1 MNKSKLVEII
11 RDIVAEE
18 WDKDVEIKSTGEHAD
33 KTITQIK
40 KEMEALKGKKPFNRE
55 QFSELMFALRAKQGW
70 KKGKGATGTT
80 EQVTKM
86 KKSDI
91 KQVIKTELSELLTEN
106 TNSLNQAY
114 VVYTKALK
122 SFEQN
127 ANKLNDKVML
137 KIYKEFDKLHL
148 KITQHLD
155 ANYEG
160 SLDESYADT
169 MQANLPRASFAELDE
184 AKDALESLLKNT
196 RNDRDL
202 LKLYKAHIKLT
213 KVFQKHL
220 DKNYPDWDKRMEE
233 NTKTINVRHK
243 TTKKKLDIPDDPDT
257 IKKYKK
263 LGYTL
268 WIGSREKNESVDE
281 RTIQE
286 HDKAKVL
293 QAMLKAGSNKA
304 EAQALLKKHYAYVDK
319 KYRDVPASKKAEI
332 IVTLAGTASESNIK
346 EVVSKYDID
355 LNILAKFTDQNQH
368 ILARHYIAKKRGYTK
383 LVLAY
388 KALYDLQSALG
399 HFPRGADKVRSDL
412 DKDLKKYLSKDVD
425 NWKDVWEEL

>member
-1 MNKSKLVEII
+1 
-11 RDIVAEE
+11 
-18 WDKDVEIKSTGEHAD
+18 
-33 KTITQIK
+33 
-40 KEMEALKGKKPFNRE
+40 
-55 QFSELMFALRAKQGW
+55 
-70 KKGKGATGTT
+70 
-80 EQVTKM
+80 M

-91 KQVIKTELSELLTEN
+91 KQVIRTELSELLSEN

-127 ANKLNDKVML
+127 ANELKDKVML

-184 AKDALESLLKNT
+184 AGDALKSLLKNT
-196 RNDRDL
+196 RNDREL

-233 NTKTINVRHK
+233 DVKTINVRHK

-268 WIGSREKNESVDE
+268 WIGSRGKNESVDE

-304 EAQALLKKHYAYVDK
+304 EAHALLKKHYAYVDK

-332 IVTLAGTASESNIK
+332 IVTLAGTTSEAKINERSESYREAELKKVAQFTDRNQHLEARHFVARK
-346 EVVSKYDID
+346 GGYEKHRKAYLALID
-355 LNILAKFTDQNQH
+355 LQD
-368 ILARHYIAKKRGYTK
+368 
-383 LVLAY
+383 
-388 KALYDLQSALG
+388 ALG
-399 HFPRGADKVRSDL
+399 HTPRGADQVRSDL

-425 NWKDVWEEL
+425 NWEEVWGNL

>member
-1 MNKSKLVEII
+1 MNKIKLREII
-11 RDIVAEE
+11 FKIISEE

-33 KTITQIK
+33 KTIAQIK

-80 EQVTKM
+80 EQVIKM
-86 KKSDI
+86 KKSELKEI
-91 KQVIKTELSELLTEN
+91 IRTRLHELLSES
-106 TNSLNQAY
+106 TNSLGNAY

-122 SFEQN
+122 SFEEN
-127 ANKLNDKVML
+127 ANKLKDKVML
-137 KIYKEFDKLHL
+137 KIYKELDKLHL

-155 ANYEG
+155 SNYQG
-160 SLDESYADT
+160 AIAESYDDT

-196 RNDRDL
+196 RNDREL
-202 LKLYKAHIKLT
+202 LKLYKVHLKLT

-233 NTKTINVRHK
+233 NAKTINVRHK
-243 TTKKKLDIPDDPDT
+243 TTKKKLDIPNDPDT

-268 WIGSREKNESVDE
+268 WIGSHGKLNEKSESYRE
-281 RTIQE
+281 
-286 HDKAKVL
+286 
-293 QAMLKAGSNKA
+293 A
-304 EAQALLKKHYAYVDK
+304 ELKKVAQM
-319 KYRDVPASKKAEI
+319 
-332 IVTLAGTASESNIK
+332 
-346 EVVSKYDID
+346 
-355 LNILAKFTDQNQH
+355 TDRNQH
-368 ILARHYIAKKRGYTK
+368 LEARLFVAKKGGYTK
-383 LVLAY
+383 HVKAYLA
-388 KALYDLQSALG
+388 LIDLQDALG
-399 HFPRGADKVRSDL
+399 HTPRGADQVRSDL

-425 NWKDVWEEL
+425 NWKEVWGNL

>member
-1 MNKSKLVEII
+1 MMKQSSLKSLIS
-11 RDIVAEE
+11 DILAEE
-18 WDKDVEIKSTGEHAD
+18 WDKDVEIKSTGTHAD
-33 KTITQIK
+33 KTIAQIK
-40 KEMEALKGKKPFNRE
+40 KEMESLKGKKPFNRE
-55 QFSELMFALRAKQGW
+55 KFSELMFALRAKQGW
-70 KKGKGATGTT
+70 KKGNGATGTT
-80 EQVTKM
+80 ENITM
-86 KKSDI
+86 KKSEI
-91 KQVIKTELSELLTEN
+91 KDFIQTELSELLSES
-106 TNSLNQAY
+106 TNSLNYAY
-114 VVYTKALK
+114 VIYTKALK

-127 ANKLNDKVML
+127 ANKLNDNVML

-196 RNDRDL
+196 RNDREL
-202 LKLYKAHIKLT
+202 LKLYKAHLKLT

-220 DKNYPDWDKRMEE
+220 DKNYPDWNKRMEE

-263 LGYTL
+263 MGYTL
-268 WIGSREKNESVDE
+268 WVGSRGK
-281 RTIQE
+281 
-286 HDKAKVL
+286 
-293 QAMLKAGSNKA
+293 
-304 EAQALLKKHYAYVDK
+304 
-319 KYRDVPASKKAEI
+319 
-332 IVTLAGTASESNIK
+332 SNIK

>member
-1 MNKSKLVEII
+1 
-11 RDIVAEE
+11 
-18 WDKDVEIKSTGEHAD
+18 
-33 KTITQIK
+33 
-40 KEMEALKGKKPFNRE
+40 
-55 QFSELMFALRAKQGW
+55 
-70 KKGKGATGTT
+70 
-80 EQVTKM
+80 M

-91 KQVIKTELSELLTEN
+91 KQIIKTELSELLSEN

-196 RNDRDL
+196 RNDREL

-233 NTKTINVRHK
+233 NAETINVRHK
-243 TTKKKLDIPDDPDT
+243 TTKKQLDIPNDPDT

-268 WIGSREKNESVDE
+268 WIGSRGKLNEKSESYRE
-281 RTIQE
+281 AE
-286 HDKAKVL
+286 LKKV
-293 QAMLKAGSNKA
+293 
-304 EAQALLKKHYAYVDK
+304 AQMTDQINIWKHALLSQKKV
-319 KYRDVPASKKAEI
+319 VTQSTSK
-332 IVTLAGTASESNIK
+332 
-346 EVVSKYDID
+346 
-355 LNILAKFTDQNQH
+355 H
-368 ILARHYIAKKRGYTK
+368 ISLLLI
-383 LVLAY
+383 
-388 KALYDLQSALG
+388 
-399 HFPRGADKVRSDL
+399 
-412 DKDLKKYLSKDVD
+412 
-425 NWKDVWEEL
+425 

>member
-1 MNKSKLVEII
+1 MGI
-11 RDIVAEE
+11 
-18 WDKDVEIKSTGEHAD
+18 
-33 KTITQIK
+33 
-40 KEMEALKGKKPFNRE
+40 
-55 QFSELMFALRAKQGW
+55 
-70 KKGKGATGTT
+70 
-80 EQVTKM
+80 M

-91 KQVIKTELSELLTEN
+91 KQVIKTELSELLSES
-106 TNSLNQAY
+106 TNSLNRAY

-127 ANKLNDKVML
+127 ANKLKDKVML

-184 AKDALESLLKNT
+184 AKDALEFLLKNT

-202 LKLYKAHIKLT
+202 LNLYKAHLKLT

-233 NTKTINVRHK
+233 DSKTINVRHK
-243 TTKKKLDIPDDPDT
+243 TTKKQLDIPDDPDT

-268 WIGSREKNESVDE
+268 WIGSRGKLNEKSESYRE
-281 RTIQE
+281 
-286 HDKAKVL
+286 
-293 QAMLKAGSNKA
+293 A
-304 EAQALLKKHYAYVDK
+304 ELKKVAQMTDRNQHLEARHFVARKGGYEKHRKAY
-319 KYRDVPASKKAEI
+319 
-332 IVTLAGTASESNIK
+332 LAL
-346 EVVSKYDID
+346 ID
-355 LNILAKFTDQNQH
+355 LQD
-368 ILARHYIAKKRGYTK
+368 
-383 LVLAY
+383 
-388 KALYDLQSALG
+388 ALG
-399 HFPRGADKVRSDL
+399 HTPRGAEQVRSDL

-425 NWKDVWEEL
+425 NWKEVWGNL

>member
-1 MNKSKLVEII
+1 
-11 RDIVAEE
+11 
-18 WDKDVEIKSTGEHAD
+18 
-33 KTITQIK
+33 
-40 KEMEALKGKKPFNRE
+40 
-55 QFSELMFALRAKQGW
+55 
-70 KKGKGATGTT
+70 
-80 EQVTKM
+80 M

-91 KQVIKTELSELLTEN
+91 KQVIRTELSELLSEN

-169 MQANLPRASFAELDE
+169 MKANLPRASFAELDE
-184 AKDALESLLKNT
+184 AKDALESLIKNT
-196 RNDRDL
+196 RNDREL
-202 LKLYKAHIKLT
+202 LKLYKAHLKLT

-243 TTKKKLDIPDDPDT
+243 TTKKQLDIPDDPDT

-263 LGYTL
+263 MGYTL
-268 WIGSREKNESVDE
+268 WIGSRKKNESTNE
-281 RTIQE
+281 RTIRE

-304 EAQALLKKHYAYVDK
+304 EAQALLKKHYAYVDT

-332 IVTLAGTASESNIK
+332 IVTLAGTASE
-346 EVVSKYDID
+346 
-355 LNILAKFTDQNQH
+355 AKINERSESYREAELKKVAQMTDRNQH
-368 ILARHYIAKKRGYTK
+368 LEARLFIAKKGGYTK
-383 LVLAY
+383 HVKAY
-388 KALYDLQSALG
+388 KALIDLTYAMG
-399 HFPRGADKVRSDL
+399 HTPNGADQVRSDL

-425 NWKDVWEEL
+425 NWKEVWGNL

>member
-1 MNKSKLVEII
+1 
-11 RDIVAEE
+11 
-18 WDKDVEIKSTGEHAD
+18 
-33 KTITQIK
+33 
-40 KEMEALKGKKPFNRE
+40 
-55 QFSELMFALRAKQGW
+55 
-70 KKGKGATGTT
+70 
-80 EQVTKM
+80 M

-91 KQVIKTELSELLTEN
+91 KQIIKTELSELLSEN

-137 KIYKEFDKLHL
+137 KLYKEFDKLHL
-148 KITQHLD
+148 KITKFLD

-184 AKDALESLLKNT
+184 AKDALKFLYMNT
-196 RNDRDL
+196 RNSRDL
-202 LKLYKAHIKLT
+202 LHFYNAHLKLT
-213 KVFQKHL
+213 KVLRKHL

-268 WIGSREKNESVDE
+268 WIGSRGKLNEKSESYRE
-281 RTIQE
+281 
-286 HDKAKVL
+286 
-293 QAMLKAGSNKA
+293 A
-304 EAQALLKKHYAYVDK
+304 ELKKVAQM
-319 KYRDVPASKKAEI
+319 
-332 IVTLAGTASESNIK
+332 
-346 EVVSKYDID
+346 
-355 LNILAKFTDQNQH
+355 TDRNQH
-368 ILARHYIAKKRGYTK
+368 LEARLFIAKKSGYTK
-383 LVLAY
+383 HVKAY
-388 KALYDLQSALG
+388 KALIDLTYAMG
-399 HFPRGADKVRSDL
+399 HTPNGADQVRSDL

-425 NWKDVWEEL
+425 NWKEVWGNL

>member
-1 MNKSKLVEII
+1 
-11 RDIVAEE
+11 
-18 WDKDVEIKSTGEHAD
+18 
-33 KTITQIK
+33 
-40 KEMEALKGKKPFNRE
+40 
-55 QFSELMFALRAKQGW
+55 
-70 KKGKGATGTT
+70 
-80 EQVTKM
+80 M

-91 KQVIKTELSELLTEN
+91 KQVIKTELSELLSEN

-169 MQANLPRASFAELDE
+169 MKANLPRASFAELDE

-196 RNDRDL
+196 RNDREL
-202 LKLYKAHIKLT
+202 LKLYKAHLKLT

-332 IVTLAGTASESNIK
+332 IVTLAGTASE
-346 EVVSKYDID
+346 
-355 LNILAKFTDQNQH
+355 AKINERSESYREAELKKVAQMTDRNQH
-368 ILARHYIAKKRGYTK
+368 LEARHFVAKKGGYTK
-383 LVLAY
+383 HVKAY
-388 KALYDLQSALG
+388 TALIALQDALG
-399 HFPRGADKVRSDL
+399 HTPRGAEQVRSDL

-425 NWKDVWEEL
+425 NWEEVWGNL

>member
-1 MNKSKLVEII
+1 MNSNKLSDII
-11 RDIVAEE
+11 RDIVSEE
-18 WDKDVEIKSTGEHAD
+18 WDDDVEVKSTGEHAD
-33 KTITQIK
+33 KTIAQIK

-70 KKGKGATGTT
+70 KKGKGATKESIT
-80 EQVTKM
+80 M
-86 KKSDI
+86 NKSEIKDI
-91 KQVIKTELSELLTEN
+91 IRTELSEVLSES
-106 TNSLNQAY
+106 TNSLNHAY
-114 VVYTKALK
+114 VIYTKALK

-127 ANKLNDKVML
+127 ANKLKDKVML
-137 KIYKEFDKLHL
+137 KIYKEFNKLHL

-202 LKLYKAHIKLT
+202 LNLYKAHLKLT
-213 KVFQKHL
+213 KVFQTHL

-243 TTKKKLDIPDDPDT
+243 TTKKKLDISDDPDT

-263 LGYTL
+263 MGYTL
-268 WIGSREKNESVDE
+268 WIGSRKKNESTNE

-293 QAMLKAGSNKA
+293 KAMLKAGSNKA

-319 KYRDVPASKKAEI
+319 KYRDSPASKKAEI
-332 IVTLAGTASESNIK
+332 IVTLAGTASEGTLTEK
-346 EVVSKYDID
+346 HAPYDERE
-355 LNILAKFTDQNQH
+355 LANVAKMTDQNNH
-368 ILARHYIAKKRGYTK
+368 LLARHYIAKNCHYEK
-383 LVLAY
+383 LRKAY
-388 KALYDLQSALG
+388 QALIDLQNTLG
-399 HFPRGADKVRSDL
+399 HSPRGADQVRSDL
-412 DKDLKKYLSKDVD
+412 DKDLKKYLSKDIP
-425 NWKDVWEEL
+425 NWKEIWKRL

>member
-1 MNKSKLVEII
+1 
-11 RDIVAEE
+11 
-18 WDKDVEIKSTGEHAD
+18 
-33 KTITQIK
+33 
-40 KEMEALKGKKPFNRE
+40 
-55 QFSELMFALRAKQGW
+55 
-70 KKGKGATGTT
+70 
-80 EQVTKM
+80 M

-91 KQVIKTELSELLTEN
+91 KQIIKTELSELLSEN

-169 MQANLPRASFAELDE
+169 MKANLPRASFAELDE
-184 AKDALESLLKNT
+184 AKDALESLIKNT
-196 RNDRDL
+196 RNDREL
-202 LKLYKAHIKLT
+202 LKLYKAHLKLT

-233 NTKTINVRHK
+233 NAETINVRHK
-243 TTKKKLDIPDDPDT
+243 TTKKQLDIPNDPDT

-268 WIGSREKNESVDE
+268 WIGSRGKLNEKSESYRE
-281 RTIQE
+281 
-286 HDKAKVL
+286 
-293 QAMLKAGSNKA
+293 A
-304 EAQALLKKHYAYVDK
+304 ELKKVAQM
-319 KYRDVPASKKAEI
+319 
-332 IVTLAGTASESNIK
+332 
-346 EVVSKYDID
+346 
-355 LNILAKFTDQNQH
+355 TDRNQH
-368 ILARHYIAKKRGYTK
+368 LEARLYIAKKGGYTK
-383 LVLAY
+383 HVKAY
-388 KALYDLQSALG
+388 KSLIDLTYAMG
-399 HFPRGADKVRSDL
+399 HTPNGADQVRSDL

-425 NWKDVWEEL
+425 NWKEVWGNL

>member
-1 MNKSKLVEII
+1 
-11 RDIVAEE
+11 
-18 WDKDVEIKSTGEHAD
+18 
-33 KTITQIK
+33 
-40 KEMEALKGKKPFNRE
+40 
-55 QFSELMFALRAKQGW
+55 
-70 KKGKGATGTT
+70 
-80 EQVTKM
+80 M

-91 KQVIKTELSELLTEN
+91 KQVIRTELSELLSEN
-106 TNSLNQAY
+106 TNSLNHAY
-114 VVYTKALK
+114 VIYTKALK
-122 SFEQN
+122 SVEQT
-127 ANKLNDKVML
+127 ANKLKDKVML

-202 LKLYKAHIKLT
+202 LNLYKAHLKLT

-263 LGYTL
+263 MGYTL
-268 WIGSREKNESVDE
+268 WIGSRKKNESTNE

-332 IVTLAGTASESNIK
+332 IVTLAGTASEANIK
-346 EVVSKYDID
+346 EVVSKYEVD

-412 DKDLKKYLSKDVD
+412 DKDLKKYLTKDVD
-425 NWKDVWEEL
+425 NWKDIWGEL

>member
-1 MNKSKLVEII
+1 
-11 RDIVAEE
+11 
-18 WDKDVEIKSTGEHAD
+18 
-33 KTITQIK
+33 
-40 KEMEALKGKKPFNRE
+40 
-55 QFSELMFALRAKQGW
+55 
-70 KKGKGATGTT
+70 
-80 EQVTKM
+80 M

-91 KQVIKTELSELLTEN
+91 KQVIRTELSELLSES

-114 VVYTKALK
+114 LVYTQALK

-127 ANKLNDKVML
+127 ANKLKDKMML
-137 KIYKEFDKLHL
+137 KLYKEFDKLHL
-148 KITQHLD
+148 KITKFLD

-169 MQANLPRASFAELDE
+169 MQANLPRASFAELIE
-184 AKDALESLLKNT
+184 AKDALMFLYSNT
-196 RNDRDL
+196 RNSRPL
-202 LKLYKAHIKLT
+202 LHLYNAHLKLT
-213 KVFQKHL
+213 KVLRKHL

-233 NTKTINVRHK
+233 DSKTINVRHK
-243 TTKKKLDIPDDPDT
+243 TTKKQLDIPDDPNT

-268 WIGSREKNESVDE
+268 WIGSRGKYESVNE
-281 RTIQE
+281 RMIQE

-319 KYRDVPASKKAEI
+319 KYADSPASKKAEI